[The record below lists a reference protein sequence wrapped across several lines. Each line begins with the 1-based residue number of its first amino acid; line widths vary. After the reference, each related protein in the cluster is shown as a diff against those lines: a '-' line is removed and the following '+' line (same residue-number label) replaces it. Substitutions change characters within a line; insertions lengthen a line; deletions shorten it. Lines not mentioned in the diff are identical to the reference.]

1 MSPKTRLL
9 KYLIFIAFWALAG
22 YLAYNLVA
30 RYIHENA
37 VLKQIITRL
46 EADSRA
52 AEVLVT
58 GVNYSEAE
66 QKTYTTIKFLE
77 YDSQGDPLA
86 PQYFTFSG
94 SIIQF
99 QSLVVRFDDL
109 RVRQGDRLK
118 GKSVYLFWKVFLLD
132 GKNTQEY
139 DITKINEV
147 PQGYQIEAGQSLPL
161 GRGNPVETRFWT
173 RFWEYALDPR
183 TAKLEGIKN
192 AQIEA
197 PGTMFVPG
205 ILYTIKI
212 EHDGGLRIDA
222 APLANILRG
231 EKIP

>member
-1 MSPKTRLL
+1 MMSSKTSLF
-9 KYLIFIAFWALAG
+9 KYLIFIAFWAMAG

-30 RYIHENA
+30 RYFYENA

-46 EADSRA
+46 ETDSRA
-52 AEVLVT
+52 AQVLVT

-77 YDSQGDPLA
+77 YDSRGKPLE
-86 PQYFTFSG
+86 PRYFTFPG
-94 SIIQF
+94 NIIQF
-99 QSLVVRFDDL
+99 QSLVIRFDDIH
-109 RVRQGDRLK
+109 VRQGDRLK
-118 GKSVYLFWKVFLLD
+118 GKSVYLFWKIFMLD

-139 DITKINEV
+139 PLARINEV
-147 PQGYQIEAGQSLPL
+147 PQGYKLEAGE
-161 GRGNPVETRFWT
+161 NPVETGFWAT
-173 RFWEYALDPR
+173 FWEYALDPR
-183 TAKLEGIKN
+183 AAKLEGIKN

-205 ILYTIKI
+205 ILYTIRI

-222 APLANILRG
+222 SPLAGILRG

>member
-1 MSPKTRLL
+1 MKNKIKIFRDITV
-9 KYLIFIAFWALAG
+9 LIFFFVLG
-22 YLAYNLVA
+22 YQGYKFVGQ
-30 RYIHENA
+30 YIYENGI
-37 VLKQIITRL
+37 LRQIITRL
-46 EADSRA
+46 EADSRV
-52 AEVLVT
+52 AEILVT
-58 GVNYSEAE
+58 GVNYSETE

-77 YDSQGDPLA
+77 YDSRGNPLP

-94 SIIQF
+94 NIIQF
-99 QSLVVRFDDL
+99 QSLVIRFDDMY
-109 RVRQGDRLK
+109 VRQADRLK
-118 GKSVYLFWKVFLLD
+118 GKSVYLFWKVFMLD

-139 DITKINEV
+139 DIAKINKV
-147 PQGYQIEAGQSLPL
+147 PRGYKLEAGD
-161 GRGNPVETRFWT
+161 NVVETEFWA

-183 TAKLEGIKN
+183 TARSAGIKN

-222 APLANILRG
+222 SPLAGILRG

>member
-1 MSPKTRLL
+1 MKKNIKIVKDIIILAL
-9 KYLIFIAFWALAG
+9 CFALGYQGYKFVGQYL
-22 YLAYNLVA
+22 Y
-30 RYIHENA
+30 ENA

-46 EADSRA
+46 EADSRV

-77 YDSQGDPLA
+77 YDSQGRPL
-86 PQYFTFSG
+86 PPEYFTFSG
-94 SIIQF
+94 NIIQF

-109 RVRQGDRLK
+109 HVRQGDRLK
-118 GKSVYLFWKVFLLD
+118 GRSVYLFWKVFMLD

-139 DITKINEV
+139 DITKVNAV
-147 PQGYQIEAGQSLPL
+147 PEGYKIEGPQNSA
-161 GRGNPVETRFWT
+161 ETRFWT

-183 TAKLEGIKN
+183 TAQLAGIKN

-205 ILYTIKI
+205 ILYTIQI

>member
-1 MSPKTRLL
+1 MMSSKTSLF
-9 KYLIFIAFWALAG
+9 KYLIFIAFWAMAG

-30 RYIHENA
+30 RYLHENA

-46 EADSRA
+46 ETDSRA
-52 AEVLVT
+52 AQVLVT

-77 YDSQGDPLA
+77 YDSRGKPLE
-86 PQYFTFSG
+86 PRYFTFPG
-94 SIIQF
+94 NIIQF
-99 QSLVVRFDDL
+99 QSLVIRFDDIH
-109 RVRQGDRLK
+109 VRQGDRLK
-118 GKSVYLFWKVFLLD
+118 GKSVYLFWKIFMLD

-139 DITKINEV
+139 PLARINEV
-147 PQGYQIEAGQSLPL
+147 PQGYKLEAGE
-161 GRGNPVETRFWT
+161 NPVETRFWAN
-173 RFWEYALDPR
+173 FWEYALDPR
-183 TAKLEGIKN
+183 AAKLEGIKN

-222 APLANILRG
+222 SPLAGILRG

>member
-1 MSPKTRLL
+1 MMSSKTSLL

-30 RYIHENA
+30 RYLYENA

-46 EADSRA
+46 ETDSRA

-77 YDSQGDPLA
+77 YDSRGKPLE
-86 PQYFTFSG
+86 PRYFTFPG
-94 SIIQF
+94 NIIQF
-99 QSLVVRFDDL
+99 QSLVIRFDDIH
-109 RVRQGDRLK
+109 VRQGDRLK
-118 GKSVYLFWKVFLLD
+118 GKSVYLFWKIFMLD
-132 GKNTQEY
+132 GKNTREY
-139 DITKINEV
+139 PLTRINEV
-147 PQGYQIEAGQSLPL
+147 PQGYKLEAGE
-161 GRGNPVETRFWT
+161 NPVETGFWAT
-173 RFWEYALDPR
+173 FWEYALDPR
-183 TAKLEGIKN
+183 AAKLEGIKN

-205 ILYTIKI
+205 ILYTIRI

-222 APLANILRG
+222 SPLAGILRG